1 MTNFISFLKR
11 FWHLFIIAIK
21 GSEKEF
27 TSGSINKAI
36 FLLSIPM
43 IGEMIMESLFAVFD
57 VLFVSRI
64 SINAVATVG
73 LTESVLMIIY
83 SVAVGLSM
91 ATTAIV
97 ARRVGEKNYKRAG
110 DAAFQSIFLALIVGA
125 VLGVLGLI
133 YAEDVLL
140 LMGGEPELIAEG
152 SGFTRIMFGGN
163 LVIFLL
169 FLNNA
174 IFRGA
179 GDASIAMRSLIIANS
194 LNIILDPLLIFGF
207 GPIPAFGI
215 EGAAIATT
223 IGRSIGVLYQ
233 TYHLLNRKGV
243 IKIGWSNVV
252 VRVKTV
258 LELVKVSIG
267 GMGQFLIETAA
278 WIFLV
283 RVMALFGSEAL
294 AGYTI
299 AFRVIVFTILPSW
312 GLSNAA
318 ATLVGQNLGAGSP
331 ERAEKSVW
339 KAAFYNMIFLGIV
352 AVIFFVAAEPI
363 IWIFNQSPSAHEV
376 DASSDT
382 VREIGVS
389 ALKIICCG
397 YIFFAYGM
405 VISQAFNGAGDTKTP
420 LIVNFF
426 VFWII
431 QIPMAYWLAVS
442 LDWQATGV
450 FFTIAFAHSLQ
461 AIISVI
467 LFRRGKWKTMTV

>member
-1 MTNFISFLKR
+1 M
-11 FWHLFIIAIK
+11 AIK
-21 GSEKEF
+21 GTEKEF
-27 TSGSINKAI
+27 TSGSINRAI

-110 DAAFQSIFLALIVGA
+110 DAAFQSIFLAIIVGLS
-125 VLGVLGLI
+125 LGVLGLI

-140 LMGGEPELIAEG
+140 LMGGESKLIQEG
-152 SGFTRIMFGGN
+152 VGFTRIMFGGN

-194 LNIILDPLLIFGF
+194 LNIVLDPLLIFGW
-207 GPIPAFGI
+207 GPVPAFGI

-223 IGRSIGVLYQ
+223 IGRSVGVLYQ
-233 TYHLLNRKGV
+233 TYHLLNRKGI

-252 VRVKTV
+252 IRVKTV
-258 LELVKVSIG
+258 FELIKVSIG

-299 AFRVIVFTILPSW
+299 AFRIIVFTILPSW

-318 ATLVGQNLGAGSP
+318 ATLVGQNLGAGHP
-331 ERAEKSVW
+331 DRAEKSVW
-339 KAAFYNMIFLGIV
+339 KAAFYNMLFLGIV
-352 AVIFFVAAEPI
+352 AIIFFVAAEPI
-363 IWIFNQSPSAHEV
+363 IWIFNQSPSME
-376 DASSDT
+376 DFGESST
-382 VREIGVS
+382 VKEIGVS

-405 VISQAFNGAGDTKTP
+405 VISQAFNGAGDTRTP

-426 VFWII
+426 VFWVI
-431 QIPMAYWLAVS
+431 QIPMAYYLAVV

-461 AIISVI
+461 AIVSIY

>member
-1 MTNFISFLKR
+1 MTNFIGFSKR
-11 FWHLFIIAIK
+11 FRQLFVIAIK

-27 TSGSINKAI
+27 TTGSINRAI

-64 SINAVATVG
+64 SITAVATVG

-97 ARRVGEKNYKRAG
+97 ARRVGEKKFRRAG
-110 DAAFQSIFLALIVGA
+110 DAAFQSIFLAIIVGI
-125 VLGVLGLI
+125 VLGGLGVF
-133 YAEDVLL
+133 YAEDILL
-140 LMGGEPELIAEG
+140 LMGGEEELIREG
-152 SGFTRIMFGGN
+152 VGFTRIMFGAN

-194 LNIILDPLLIFGF
+194 LNIVLDPLLIFGW
-207 GPIPAFGI
+207 GVIPSFGI

-233 TYHLLNRKGV
+233 VYHLLNRKGV
-243 IKIGWSNVV
+243 IQIGWGNVV
-252 VRVKTV
+252 IRFKTV
-258 LELVKVSIG
+258 LELIKVSIG

-283 RVMALFGSEAL
+283 RVMALFGSAAL

-312 GLSNAA
+312 GMSNAA
-318 ATLVGQNLGAGSP
+318 ATLVGQNLGAGLP
-331 ERAEKSVW
+331 DRAEKSVW
-339 KAAFYNMIFLGIV
+339 KTAFYNMVFLGIV
-352 AVIFFVAAEPI
+352 AVVFFVAAEPI
-363 IWIFNQSPSAHEV
+363 IWLFNQSPGVESNGESAQV
-376 DASSDT
+376 KA
-382 VREIGVS
+382 IGVS
-389 ALKIICCG
+389 ALRIICCG

-420 LIVNFF
+420 LIINFF
-426 VFWII
+426 VFWVV
-431 QIPMAYWLAVS
+431 QIPLAYWLAVS

-450 FFTIAFAHSLQ
+450 FITIAFAHSLQ
-461 AIISVI
+461 AVVSIL
-467 LFRRGKWKTMTV
+467 LFRRGKWKSMTV